1 MKLVLAHYSIKMC
14 LNFSHIMQLLNFF
27 SLQVAKCAAKLTPRD
42 SRKRLDTFL
51 KDLGAVQL
59 DNLLDSR
66 WVKPCD
72 LGNHSL
78 GPDRKQPSVMM
89 DFKPLNGVR

>member
-1 MKLVLAHYSIKMC
+1 MTP
-14 LNFSHIMQLLNFF
+14 HI
-27 SLQVAKCAAKLTPRD
+27 

-59 DNLLDSR
+59 DNLHNSR

-78 GPDRKQPSVMM
+78 GPNRKQPSVMM
-89 DFKPLNGVR
+89 DFKPLNCVHLCVTSLSSTPCGPHKDSSNINTSGQTE